1 MRKLRSCI
9 VRLFCLFD
17 RKHRERETAD
27 EMQANIELHIDDG
40 IRGGLTPE
48 QARRAALLT
57 FGSLDAAQ
65 EAVRDSRRIP
75 VVETLVHDVRYAL
88 REIERNPGFV
98 VVAALTLGLGIG
110 ANTAIFSIV
119 NTVLLRPLPYKDSDR
134 LVRIVENIPAAESL
148 SGAPERTTTM
158 SPEAFLQWRSSTK
171 TLSGMAMERDIP
183 ATLRGPQTLRLS
195 GFQVSPAL
203 FQMLGVQPALGRVFD
218 TEEEKPGFDKR
229 AILSYGAWQ
238 RIFAGNPN
246 ILGST
251 ITIDDA
257 AYTVVG
263 IMPRQFIYPDPGTEF
278 WTPLALPLPG
288 LFGLRVIAKLKDGVP
303 LAAAAEEANVIGR
316 YLRGEPA
323 GGPQSSGPPRIQLM
337 TVKEEL
343 VGAIR
348 LPFLIFVIAVSF
360 VLLIACVNVANL
372 FLARATTRTGE
383 IRIRMALGASRGRLF
398 RQLLTENFI
407 LAILGGGAGVVTA
420 FAGIRFF
427 KVLGQTL
434 PRTDLIRLGLTGN
447 AIPRLN
453 EVGMDVSALLF
464 TLALTVA
471 TGILFGFVPA
481 LQIRRTAPIH
491 AASNDPR
498 FAGSSSLAVQWI
510 RTIMVTGQISL
521 TLILLLGAGL
531 LLKSFLTLA
540 NTRLGYDPSNVL
552 TFKIPQ
558 PALEYPEDGPKQRQ
572 QNAFAEEVVRR
583 LEALPDIQAAAFTN
597 ALPMVQGFWSWVG
610 GSQGV
615 KPKVAAATRGPSGQL
630 AMSSATGGVAS
641 AS

>member
-1 MRKLRSCI
+1 
-9 VRLFCLFD
+9 
-17 RKHRERETAD
+17 
-27 EMQANIELHIDDG
+27 
-40 IRGGLTPE
+40 
-48 QARRAALLT
+48 
-57 FGSLDAAQ
+57 
-65 EAVRDSRRIP
+65 
-75 VVETLVHDVRYAL
+75 
-88 REIERNPGFV
+88 
-98 VVAALTLGLGIG
+98 
-110 ANTAIFSIV
+110 
-119 NTVLLRPLPYKDSDR
+119 
-134 LVRIVENIPAAESL
+134 
-148 SGAPERTTTM
+148 
-158 SPEAFLQWRSSTK
+158 
-171 TLSGMAMERDIP
+171 
-183 ATLRGPQTLRLS
+183 
-195 GFQVSPAL
+195 
-203 FQMLGVQPALGRVFD
+203 
-218 TEEEKPGFDKR
+218 
-229 AILSYGAWQ
+229 
-238 RIFAGNPN
+238 
-246 ILGST
+246 
-251 ITIDDA
+251 
-257 AYTVVG
+257 
-263 IMPRQFIYPDPGTEF
+263 
-278 WTPLALPLPG
+278 
-288 LFGLRVIAKLKDGVP
+288 
-303 LAAAAEEANVIGR
+303 
-316 YLRGEPA
+316 
-323 GGPQSSGPPRIQLM
+323 M

-615 KPKVAAATRGPSGQL
+615 KPKDEGRSAVISPDYFKAMGIRLVAGRAFSESDRSRRGAMYLVNRAAVKEYFEGVNPIGKTISTFAGTDRGEIVGIVDDNGNPARTLNLCPRYSCIRN
-630 AMSSATGGVAS
+630 T
-641 AS
+641 